1 LPRVP
6 TEATALLDDLTI
18 AVPLI
23 LGRNLVGMYL
33 YGSIT
38 NSSFD
43 PKRSD
48 IDCIVVTRR
57 RLSETQFRKL
67 GTWLEQMAKS
77 NAWTTRLQM
86 SLLVKDGLL
95 VCQGLEEQTS
105 DRKVSCLYQFGVL
118 SRCGS
123 DGNPIIWL
131 DHLRRGKVLV
141 GPGAKSFLPEITK
154 EMLAAALMRELGYL
168 REELQEK
175 SESEWRDVPMYR
187 AYATLTICRILY
199 TDAKGTVAS
208 KPMAAR
214 WAIKTFPDRFRTI
227 IERALDYNKTGRDV
241 EIPLQS
247 LRAFLKFAERN
258 LSGRRKRI

>member
-1 LPRVP
+1 MP
-6 TEATALLDDLTI
+6 TEATALLDDLTS
-18 AVPLI
+18 AVQLI
-23 LGRNLVGMYL
+23 LGSNLVGMYL
-33 YGSIT
+33 YGSVT
-38 NSSFD
+38 NSSFN

-57 RLSETQFRKL
+57 RLSRTQFREL
-67 GTWLEQMAKS
+67 GTWLEKIATA

-86 SLLVKDGLL
+86 SLLVKNGLL
-95 VCQGLEEQTS
+95 VCQGLEEQAS
-105 DRKVSCLYQFGVL
+105 HRKVSCLYQFGVL

-123 DGNPIIWL
+123 DGNPIVWL

-141 GPGAKSFLPEITK
+141 GPTAKSFLPEITK
-154 EMLAAALMRELGYL
+154 EMLAAALLRELGYL
-168 REELQEK
+168 REELQQNPA
-175 SESEWRDVPMYR
+175 SEWRDVPMYR

-227 IERALDYNKTGRDV
+227 IERALDYNNTGRDV
-241 EIPLQS
+241 EIPLRS

>member
-6 TEATALLDDLTI
+6 AEPAALLAALTTDI
-18 AVPLI
+18 PLI

-38 NSSFD
+38 NSSFN

-67 GTWLEQMAKS
+67 GVRLMEMTKS
-77 NAWTTRLQM
+77 NTWTTRLQV
-86 SLLVKDGLL
+86 SFLVKDELL
-95 VCQGLEEQTS
+95 VYQEAEKQT
-105 DRKVSCLYQFGVL
+105 SCLYQFGVL

-131 DHLRRGKVLV
+131 DHLRCGKVLV
-141 GPGAKSFLPEITK
+141 GPPAKSFLPEISEEILT
-154 EMLAAALMRELGYL
+154 AALQRELGYL
-168 REELQEK
+168 RDELEENA
-175 SESEWRDVPMYR
+175 ESAWRDVPMYR

-199 TDAKGTVAS
+199 TNAKGTVVS
-208 KPMAAR
+208 KPMAAG
-214 WAIKTFPDRFRTI
+214 WAIKKCPARFSAI
-227 IERALDYNKTGRDV
+227 IERALEYNDTGRDV
-241 EIPLQS
+241 KIPLRS
-247 LRAFLKFAERN
+247 LRGFVKFAE
-258 LSGRRKRI
+258 SRKI

>member
-1 LPRVP
+1 MPRVP
-6 TEATALLDDLTI
+6 TEATALLEDVTS
-18 AVPLI
+18 AVQLI
-23 LGRNLVGMYL
+23 LGSNLVGMYL

-38 NSSFD
+38 NSSFN

-57 RLSETQFRKL
+57 RLSETQFREL

-86 SLLVKDGLL
+86 SLLVKDRLL

-105 DRKVSCLYQFGVL
+105 HREVSCLYQFGVL

-141 GPGAKSFLPEITK
+141 GPTAKSFLPEITK

-168 REELQEK
+168 REELQENR
-175 SESEWRDVPMYR
+175 ESEWRDVPMYR

-199 TDAKGTVAS
+199 TDVKGTVAS

-214 WAIKTFPDRFRTI
+214 WAIKNFPDRFRTI
-227 IERALDYNKTGRDV
+227 IERALDYNNTGRNV

-247 LRAFLKFAERN
+247 LRTFWKFAEKN
-258 LSGRRKRI
+258 YKHFTLPE